1 MASARPMSEITAAIA
16 YKKAELR
23 EEKLFS
29 AVVAEAL
36 RLELILRGHSRFSCC
51 IECCAQGGGMESS
64 RRNRLVV
71 NKNGRRGLN
80 PKSTGALFIGRNQS
94 FYFVAI
100 PIFFEAG

>member
-16 YKKAELR
+16 YKITEPR
-23 EEKLFS
+23 EKEVFAAL
-29 AVVAEAL
+29 AAEAF
-36 RLELILRGHSRFSCC
+36 RLTFILGSRSRFSCSIDC
-51 IECCAQGGGMESS
+51 RSQGEGMETS

-71 NKNGRRGLN
+71 NKNGRRRLN